1 MNAAK
6 VQWHTFEHL
15 KWSLL
20 DLANKLTQLMTV
32 GFFTLA
38 IGQVFRVETLV
49 LVKIGAVM
57 LR

>member
-1 MNAAK
+1 
-6 VQWHTFEHL
+6 
-15 KWSLL
+15 
-20 DLANKLTQLMTV
+20 MTV

-38 IGQVFRVETLV
+38 IGRVFRVETLV